1 MTSKISKHIASILL
15 ILAVF
20 AVVGEISVETAEAT
34 SEFYKGN
41 VGALI
46 TKSENVIRMV
56 RFIAVFIV
64 IGGLIWAGVEFAI
77 KNDQQK
83 GSMVLISAVIG
94 AFFVLIAPTI
104 MNFVIGGITTDN
116 VGDADLMSAG
126 GTAGQ

>member
-1 MTSKISKHIASILL
+1 MKRTAITLL
-15 ILAVF
+15 ALTVL
-20 AVVGEISVETAEAT
+20 AVVGGVFADAAFASG
-34 SEFYKGN
+34 EFYKGD
-41 VGALI
+41 VSALI

-104 MNFVIGGITTDN
+104 MNFVIGGITKDN
-116 VGDADLMSAG
+116 VGDA
-126 GTAGQ
+126 GTMTAK